1 MIYDICVIGAGASGM
16 AAAICAGRMGV
27 RTAVLDRMTKPGK
40 KILVTGNGKCN
51 LSNTALFE
59 SASPDY
65 NTFYRGSNQG
75 FAAEVLSGFDT
86 EQLIHFLESI
96 GIYTHQR
103 EGYLYPMSDQ
113 ALSVRN
119 ALERAIEETGCVRIY
134 TECCVC
140 RIESPKTEKK
150 DSVFIIHSE
159 NGLCIKAKSLII
171 AAGGCAAPKQGSDG
185 SGYRLASMLGHAVI
199 EPLPALTALHCK
211 EKYIKDLAGIRC
223 KAHIKLCAE
232 NKVLA
237 QDTGELQL
245 TNYGI
250 SGIPVFQVSRFASR
264 ALHDGLSVTAMIDFF
279 PEIPHSRLQ
288 KMISDS
294 AAVHPAF
301 NMITVLSGLMN
312 EKMAS
317 VMTKLILPGQL
328 KTPAC
333 RWAQKDLSRLTDI
346 LKYHTLHITATNGFD
361 QAQVCCGGVDTSQ
374 IDPDTMQSKIT
385 SDLYI
390 TGELLDIDGICGGF
404 NLHWAFATGCIAGT
418 HAAKRRLHA

>member
-16 AAAICAGRMGV
+16 AAAICAGRMGA
-27 RTAVLDRMTKPGK
+27 RTAVLERMAKPGK

-51 LSNTALFE
+51 LSNTAL
-59 SASPDY
+59 SACASPDY
-65 NTFYRGSNQG
+65 EAYYRGNIPS
-75 FAAEVLSGFDT
+75 FAAQALTGFST
-86 EQLIHFLESI
+86 EKLIGFMESA

-103 EGYLYPMSDQ
+103 DGYLYPMSDQ
-113 ALSVRN
+113 ALCVRN
-119 ALERAIEETGCVRIY
+119 ALERAMEETGCVRVY
-134 TECCVC
+134 TECSVC
-140 RIESPKTEKK
+140 RIESPKPESK
-150 DSVFIIHSE
+150 DSVFMVYAE
-159 NGLCIKAKSLII
+159 NGLCIKARSLII

-185 SGYRLASMLGHAVI
+185 SGYRLASMLGHSVI
-199 EPLPALTALHCK
+199 LPLPALTALHCK
-211 EKYIKDLAGIRC
+211 EKYMKDLAGIRC
-223 KAHIKLCAE
+223 HAHVKICAE
-232 NKVLA
+232 NKLLA

-264 ALHDGLSVTAMIDFF
+264 ALHNGRSVTAQIDFF

-288 KMISDS
+288 KMIADS
-294 AAVHPAF
+294 AAAHPAF

-317 VMTKLILPGQL
+317 VMAKQILPGQI
-328 KTPAC
+328 KIPAS
-333 RWAQKDLSRLTDI
+333 RWGQKDLSRLTDI
-346 LKYHTLHITATNGFD
+346 LKHHTLNITATNGFD

-374 IDPDTMQSKIT
+374 IDPGTMQSKII
-385 SDLYI
+385 SGLYI

-418 HAAKRRLHA
+418 HAAKRRQHA